1 MRNGLYRVWLNG
13 PQGRETGAL
22 VLKDGVIFAVDR
34 LYAYNGSYRE
44 QAGKFIGE
52 VTAKRLVPDEL
63 AVNLPDQDTVR
74 IVATGKSGDEI
85 ARLEGTIDGM
95 PGVTLTYELAFLR
108 EL

>member
-44 QAGKFIGE
+44 QGGKFFGE
-52 VTAKRLVPDEL
+52 VTAKRLIPDEL

-74 IVATGKSGDEI
+74 ITATGKAGDEI
-85 ARLEGTIDGM
+85 ALLEGTIDGM
-95 PGVTLTYELAFLR
+95 PGVVMIYELAFLR
-108 EL
+108 DL